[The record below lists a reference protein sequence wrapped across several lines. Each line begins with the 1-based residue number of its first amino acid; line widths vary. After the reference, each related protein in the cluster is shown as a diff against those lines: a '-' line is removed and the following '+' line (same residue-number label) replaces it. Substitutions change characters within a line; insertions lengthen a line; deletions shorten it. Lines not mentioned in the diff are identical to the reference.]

1 MDAYWLGRADYESTW
16 ALQERLRQ
24 RVLAG
29 GPEVLLLCEHPPVL
43 TLGKSAAAAEVTTE
57 AATLSAHGVA
67 IVRSSRG
74 GKVTYHGPGQL
85 VVYPIVR
92 LRQGLVHY
100 IEALAGAAVA
110 VAARLGIAARFE
122 RERVGVFVG
131 ARKLAAIGVH
141 VTRRVTI
148 HGMALNVTAEATAA
162 FRQGWFLPCGELG
175 GQVTSL
181 AEERAQL
188 ARHAADEPTLTVES
202 VGRALRVELTARLGA
217 LPRDLP
223 GDVPNGLFDDLPG
236 DLPDRLP
243 DDLTGGL
250 PDEPTR

>member
-1 MDAYWLGRADYESTW
+1 MDAYWLGRADYASTW

-131 ARKLAAIGVH
+131 AKKLAAIGVH
-141 VTRRVTI
+141 VTRRVAI

-175 GQVTSL
+175 AEVTSL
-181 AEERAQL
+181 AEELDPRASQ
-188 ARHAADEPTLTVES
+188 AAELTVES
-202 VGRALRVELTARLGA
+202 VGRALRRELELRLAPLEAHEPVDPSGPLLVTTASL
-217 LPRDLP
+217 LSES
-223 GDVPNGLFDDLPG
+223 LFVK
-236 DLPDRLP
+236 
-243 DDLTGGL
+243 
-250 PDEPTR
+250 